1 MQPNSLWSRDFL
13 LALLGYFLLFM
24 SVSLFFIFPLYLEQF
39 EPSKAQVGWIMGVH
53 SLTAIAVRPF
63 SGRVIDRRGGKPL
76 SLAGLG
82 LLIVTLPLFHL
93 VRDAGALPL
102 ALRGLTGLGW
112 GISMTAAI
120 AICSDLAPV
129 NRIAHS
135 IGIVGLAG
143 IVGGAAGPL
152 LGEELVHRFGFGGLF
167 NACTIFCVLSF
178 VCMLSTREAVRNAT
192 GEKPSAPFSLRS
204 LSLGTLL
211 LLGLMTITHGAVRGS
226 VLYFVALF
234 AQSISV
240 GKVGPFFVAFSA
252 AAILTRLTMG
262 DISDRVGRKR
272 VVFPAAL
279 IISGNLFL
287 LSQVRGSSLFL
298 LSGFIAGLGQGLIF
312 PALSTYII
320 DIMGRRNKGLALSFY
335 LSLFDVGLSCGS
347 PFFGWIS
354 DLFGY
359 RWMYVVAGTFMFA
372 VASLFTLRA
381 PAVPQQE

>member
-1 MQPNSLWSRDFL
+1 MQQNSLWSRDFL
-13 LALLGYFLLFM
+13 VALLGYFLLFM

-63 SGRVIDRRGGKPL
+63 SGRMIDRRGGKPL
-76 SLAGLG
+76 SLVGIG

-93 VRDAGALPL
+93 VRDAGVLPL

-120 AICSDLAPV
+120 AVCSDLAPV

-152 LGEELVHRFGFGGLF
+152 LGEELVRRFGFGSLF
-167 NACTIFCVLSF
+167 NACTISCVFSF

-192 GEKPSAPFSLRS
+192 GERPSAPFSLRS

-211 LLGLMTITHGAVRGS
+211 LLGLMTISHGAVRGS
-226 VLYFVALF
+226 VLYFIALF
-234 AQSISV
+234 AKSISV
-240 GKVGPFFVAFSA
+240 GKVGPFFVAFSS

-262 DISDRVGRKR
+262 DISDRVGRKQ

-279 IISGNLFL
+279 IISGNLVL
-287 LSQVRGSSLFL
+287 LSQVRSSSLFL

-359 RWMYVVAGTFMFA
+359 RWMYVIAGTFMLA
-372 VASLFTLRA
+372 VASVFTLKA
-381 PAVPQQE
+381 PSVPQRE